1 MKVASSK
8 LPGGFIFAFFLFF
21 YFLRP
26 LSLANLFSGPD
37 HTVYGT
43 IHFFMGV
50 RARHDPRVNSVK
62 KRN

>member
-21 YFLRP
+21 SFLRP
-26 LSLANLFSGPD
+26 FFLANLFSGAD

-43 IHFFMGV
+43 IHVFKDVHGQDTTHV
-50 RARHDPRVNSVK
+50 
-62 KRN
+62 